1 MPYEFHHEGYLVSDD
16 PARLDV
22 DAIHAFLVRS
32 HWGIG
37 IPREVVARS
46 VANSLCLGI
55 YAAAGEQVGLVRVIS
70 DYATFAYVCDVYV
83 LEPHRGRGLS
93 KARCACTP
101 RIRNSRTSAGIIWS
115 PRTST
120 GFTRSSVFLSS
131 RNPSAT
137 WKSAMSVFTSA
148 SPRTRRRNW
157 GFPVQS
163 SPRAILAARA

>member
-93 KARCACTP
+93 KAAMRMYTTHPKLQNLRRHHLVTP
-101 RIRNSRTSAGIIWS
+101 DVHGLYAQF
-115 PRTST
+115 
-120 GFTRSSVFLSS
+120 GFSVVAQPE
-131 RNPSAT
+131 RHME
-137 WKSAMSVFTSA
+137 KRDVGVYQ
-148 SPRTRRRNW
+148 R
-157 GFPVQS
+157 
-163 SPRAILAARA
+163 LAANPPS